1 MKIIRYLLLIVL
13 LTVSICIYPFEY
25 SYSQKS
31 RDILFQTSTIDALLE
46 GVYDGQITYK
56 ELKEHGDFGIGTFNN
71 LDGEM
76 IGLGGKFYQVK
87 TDGIAY
93 PVDESMKTPFAA
105 VTFFEPDKS
114 VLLDEALNYEKL
126 EQYLDSLLPTQNI
139 FYAIKIKGEFSY
151 IKARSVPRQEKPYP
165 PLTQVVKKQSIFE
178 FHHVE
183 GTIVGI
189 RSPSYVKGINV
200 PGYHFHFITSDKR
213 AGGHVLE
220 FLTKKVKIEIDYTSE
235 FYLVLPESDSF
246 YELDLTRERQ
256 EEVEKVEK

>member
-1 MKIIRYLLLIVL
+1 
-13 LTVSICIYPFEY
+13 
-25 SYSQKS
+25 
-31 RDILFQTSTIDALLE
+31 LLE
-46 GVYDGQITYK
+46 GVYDGEITYK
-56 ELKEHGDFGIGTFNN
+56 KLKKYGDFGIGTFNN

-76 IGLGGKFYQVK
+76 IGLESRFYQIK

-93 PVDESMKTPFAA
+93 PVDESMRTPFAV

-114 VLLDEALNYEKL
+114 VLLDKALNYEKL
-126 EQYLDSLLPTQNI
+126 KQYLDSLLPTQNI
-139 FYAIKIKGEFSY
+139 FYAIKIKGKFSY
-151 IKARSVPRQEKPYP
+151 IRARSVPRQEKPYP

-178 FHHVE
+178 FDFVE
-183 GTIVGI
+183 GTIVGV

-213 AGGHVLE
+213 TGGHVLE
-220 FLTKKVKIEIDYTSE
+220 CLIKNVKIEIDYTSK

-256 EEVEKVEK
+256 EEVKKVEK

>member
-1 MKIIRYLLLIVL
+1 MKITRCLLLIVL
-13 LTVSICIYPFEY
+13 LTVGICIYSSKY
-25 SYSQKS
+25 SYSQES
-31 RDILFQTSTIDALLE
+31 RDILFQTSTINALLE

-56 ELKEHGDFGIGTFNN
+56 KLKEHGDFGIGTFNN

-76 IGLGGKFYQVK
+76 IALEGRFYQIK
-87 TDGIAY
+87 TDGLAY
-93 PVDESMKTPFAA
+93 PVDESMRTPFAV

-114 VLLDEALNYEKL
+114 VLLDKPLNCEKL
-126 EQYLDSLLPTQNI
+126 KQYLDSLLPTQNI
-139 FYAIKIKGEFSY
+139 FYAIKIEGKFSY

-178 FHHVE
+178 FHLVE
-183 GTIVGI
+183 GTIVGV
-189 RSPSYVKGINV
+189 RCPSYVEGINV

-220 FLTKKVKIEIDYTSE
+220 CLIKNVKIEIDYTSK

-246 YELDLTRERQ
+246 YQSDLTRERQ
-256 EEVEKVEK
+256 EEVEKVER